1 MTSNTTSHV
10 AVWAQL
16 AGLKGEELTAWRMN
30 TPDDRATIQDR
41 NLDTLPLPFGW
52 FMVAYS
58 DELAVGE
65 VKPLYYFGK
74 DLVLWRGEDGQAF
87 SCMGI

>member
-16 AGLKGEELTAWRMN
+16 EGLKGDELTAWRMN
-30 TPDDRATIQDR
+30 AVENRATVKER

-58 DELAVGE
+58 CL
-65 VKPLYYFGK
+65 LYTSPSPR
-74 DLVLWRGEDGQAF
+74 DATLSRMPSSA
-87 SCMGI
+87 

>member
-1 MTSNTTSHV
+1 MTSNTTAHV
-10 AVWAQL
+10 AVWEQL
-16 AGLKGEELTAWRMN
+16 KGLKGDDLAAWRMN
-30 TPDDRATIQDR
+30 PVENRATVKER

-65 VKPLYYFGK
+65 VKPLYYFGR
-74 DLVLWRGEDGQAF
+74 DLVL
-87 SCMGI
+87 